1 MLQRIHD
8 TVGTWVAV
16 LVLGLITAGFVF
28 WRADYGGVG
37 RATYAAK
44 VNGESVSI
52 DEFDRELQARQ
63 NQFQQQYRTELTD
76 DMRKELRRSVVERMV
91 NDEVLKQRVEQQHY
105 RVSDERLSDWIR
117 SVPAFQVDGQYDDNV
132 AMGLLRN
139 QGINPEAFK
148 ASQRQSMEVL
158 ELQAGIA
165 DSTFLTPAEFRRY
178 IELASQRREIAYG
191 LFAIDAFLA
200 TATVDEAAIAAHYES
215 NKDSY
220 KTTETVD
227 FEYVDLSVADIAAKI
242 SVTDD
247 DLRTLYEQERER
259 FQTVEDRHA
268 RHILIAVQ
276 GDDEAAARAKAESA
290 EARLRNGED
299 FAAVAKDMS
308 DDAGTKAQGGDL
320 GWMSR
325 GDGGPFEDALFG
337 LKVGEVSAPVRS
349 DFGFHIIRLDEL
361 RPGQE
366 QPFESVRDQLASEY
380 RTREAEREFDR
391 RANKLTERA
400 FDAYN
405 ELATVATE
413 MDVPLK
419 TAKDFPRTG
428 DPALFEN
435 SAPVVQAAFADETVD
450 SGRNSQLVE
459 LAPDRAMVLRV
470 TAHRLP
476 EVEPL
481 EKVHDRIKEQLTR
494 ARAQE
499 LAEAA
504 AQAFL
509 QDLEQGKDPAQA
521 AAAHSGVWHAPAFV
535 ERGAGDVPAEVLSAA
550 FALPRDQVNGAK
562 HQEAALADGGHAVFM
577 VSKVEPGEATSVPQ
591 DERDQRQ
598 QDLAQQSALA
608 ELTSYAGNLRRQA
621 TVTIPPEVLTPTY

>member
-52 DEFDRELQARQ
+52 DAFDRELQARQ

-91 NDEVLKQRVEQQHY
+91 NDEVLKQRVQEQHY

-132 AMGLLRN
+132 AMGLLRT

-148 ASQRQSMEVL
+148 ASQRESMEVL
-158 ELQAGIA
+158 DLQAGIA

-178 IELASQRREIAYG
+178 IELASQRREIAFG
-191 LFAIDAFLA
+191 MFAVDAFLPSA
-200 TATVDEAAIAAHYES
+200 NVDEAAIAAHYES

-247 DLRTLYEQERER
+247 DLRALYEQERER

-325 GDGGPFEDALFG
+325 GEGGPFEDALFG

-366 QPFESVRDQLASEY
+366 QPFESVRDQLANEY
-380 RTREAEREFDR
+380 RMREAEREFDK

-521 AAAHSGVWHAPAFV
+521 ATAHKGVWHPPAFV
-535 ERGAGDVPAEVLSAA
+535 ERGAADVPTEVLAAA
-550 FALPRDQVNGAK
+550 FALPRDQVSGAK
-562 HQEAALADGGHAVFM
+562 RQEAALADGGHAVFI
-577 VSKVEPGEATSVPQ
+577 VSKVEAGEATSVPQ

-621 TVTIPPEVLTPTY
+621 TVTIPPEVLNPTY